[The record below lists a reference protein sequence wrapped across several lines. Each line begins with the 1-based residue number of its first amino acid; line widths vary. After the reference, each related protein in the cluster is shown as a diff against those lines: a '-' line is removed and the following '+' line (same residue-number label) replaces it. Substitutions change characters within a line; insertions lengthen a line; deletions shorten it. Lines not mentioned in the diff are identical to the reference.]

1 MRCGFAVKAKFEVIF
16 MSRKVGMISL
26 GCPKNQVDAEIMLKK
41 LVDAGYILVQEADKA
56 DVVIVNTCGFIED
69 AKRESI
75 DSILEM
81 ADLKEDGLLKKIIV
95 TGCLA
100 QRYEEE
106 IFTEIPEVD
115 GVIGLGANGDI
126 VAACDALFEEEETYS
141 SFPDKTELPLNGGR
155 ILTTPEYTAYIK
167 IAEGCSNRCSYC
179 AIPSIRGDFRSR
191 KMEDILEEA
200 NMLCE
205 KGVKELIIVAQ
216 DTTRYGEDLYGELK
230 LPELLSE
237 LNKIEKLH
245 WIRLLYCYPDRITDE
260 LLDAIVENEKV
271 CHYIDIPMQHADGEV
286 LKAMNRKGDKETLLA
301 LVEKIRAKIPDV
313 ILRTTFIT
321 GFPGETEEAFTTLS
335 EFVNEAKID
344 RVGCFAYSRE
354 EGTPAFDF
362 ENQVEK
368 EIAVER
374 AEIIMNQQFAISE
387 EKLEECMGKTYD
399 VLVEGYDPYTDSYYG
414 RTYMDSPDID
424 NSIIFTCGYSIE
436 DGEIVPVEIFDKD
449 EYALIGEAV

>member
-1 MRCGFAVKAKFEVIF
+1 

-69 AKRESI
+69 AKKESI
-75 DSILEM
+75 DAILEM
-81 ADLKEDGLLKKIIV
+81 ADFKEDGLLKKIIV

-100 QRYEEE
+100 QRYADE

-115 GVIGLGANGDI
+115 GVVGLGANGDI
-126 VAACDALFEEEETYS
+126 VAACDALFEGDEKYV
-141 SFPDKTELPLNGGR
+141 SFPEKEELPLSGGR
-155 ILTTPEYTAYIK
+155 ILTTPEYTAYLK

-205 KGVKELIIVAQ
+205 KGVKELVVVAQ

-237 LNKIEKLH
+237 LNKIEKLQ
-245 WIRLLYCYPDRITDE
+245 WIRLLYCYPDRVTDE
-260 LLDAIVENEKV
+260 LLDAIAENEKV
-271 CHYIDIPMQHADGEV
+271 CRYIDIPMQHADGEI
-286 LKAMNRKGDKETLLA
+286 LKAMNRKGDKSSLLA
-301 LVEKIRAKIPDV
+301 LVEKIRAKLPDM
-313 ILRTTFIT
+313 IIRTTFIT
-321 GFPGETEEAFTTLS
+321 GFPGETDEAFTTLS
-335 EFVNEAKID
+335 EFVNEAKLD

-354 EGTPAFDF
+354 EGTPAYDLP
-362 ENQVEK
+362 EQIDPQV
-368 EIAVER
+368 AADR
-374 AEIIMNQQFAISE
+374 AEIIMNQQYTIAQQ
-387 EKLEECMGKTYD
+387 KLEECMGKTYD

-414 RTYMDSPDID
+414 RTYMDAPDID
-424 NSIIFTCGYSIE
+424 NSIIFTSGYRID
-436 DGEIVPVEIFDKD
+436 DGDIVPVEIFDKD

>member
-1 MRCGFAVKAKFEVIF
+1 M

-69 AKRESI
+69 AKKESI
-75 DSILEM
+75 DAILEM
-81 ADLKEDGLLKKIIV
+81 ADFKSDGLLQKIIV

-100 QRYEEE
+100 QRYADE
-106 IFTEIPEVD
+106 IFSEIPEVD
-115 GVIGLGANGDI
+115 GVIGIGANADI
-126 VAACDALFEEEETYS
+126 VAACDALFESDEQYS
-141 SFPDKTELPLNGGR
+141 SFPEKEELPLNGGR
-155 ILTTPEYTAYIK
+155 ILTTPEYTAYLK

-191 KMEDILEEA
+191 EMEDVLDEA

-205 KGVKELIIVAQ
+205 KGVKEIILVAQ
-216 DTTRYGEDLYGELK
+216 DTTKYGEDIYGELK
-230 LPELLSE
+230 LPELLRE
-237 LNKIEKLH
+237 LNKIENLQ

-260 LLDAIVENEKV
+260 LIDAIAENEKV

-286 LKAMNRKGDKETLLA
+286 LKAMNRKGDKESLLA

-313 ILRTTFIT
+313 VLRTTFIT

-335 EFVNEAKID
+335 EFVNEAKLD

-354 EGTPAFDF
+354 EGTPAYDFD
-362 ENQVEK
+362 NQIDPEV
-368 EIAVER
+368 AAER
-374 AEIIMNQQFAISE
+374 AEVIMNQQYTIAE
-387 EKLEECMGKTYD
+387 AKLDECIGKTLD

-414 RTYMDSPDID
+414 RTYMDAPDID
-424 NSIIFTCGYSIE
+424 NNVILTSGYRID
-436 DGEIVPVEIFDKD
+436 DGDIVPVEIFDKD
-449 EYALIGEAV
+449 EYSLIGEAV

>member
-1 MRCGFAVKAKFEVIF
+1 

-69 AKRESI
+69 AKKESI
-75 DSILEM
+75 DAILEM
-81 ADLKEDGLLKKIIV
+81 ADFKEDGLLKKIIV

-100 QRYEEE
+100 QRYADE

-115 GVIGLGANGDI
+115 GVVGLGANGDI
-126 VAACDALFEEEETYS
+126 VAACDALFEGDEKYV
-141 SFPDKTELPLNGGR
+141 SFPEKEELPLSGGR
-155 ILTTPEYTAYIK
+155 ILTTPEYTAYLK

-205 KGVKELIIVAQ
+205 KGVKEVVVVAQ

-237 LNKIEKLH
+237 LNKIEKLQ
-245 WIRLLYCYPDRITDE
+245 WIRLLYCYPDRVTDE
-260 LLDAIVENEKV
+260 LLDAIAENEKV
-271 CHYIDIPMQHADGEV
+271 CRYIDIPMQHADGEI
-286 LKAMNRKGDKETLLA
+286 LKAMNRKGDKSSLLA
-301 LVEKIRAKIPDV
+301 LVEKIRAKLPDM
-313 ILRTTFIT
+313 IIRTTFIT
-321 GFPGETEEAFTTLS
+321 GFPGETDEAFTTLS
-335 EFVNEAKID
+335 EFVNEARLD

-354 EGTPAFDF
+354 EGTPAYDLP
-362 ENQVEK
+362 EQIDPQV
-368 EIAVER
+368 AADR
-374 AEIIMNQQFAISE
+374 AEIIMNQQYTIAQQ
-387 EKLEECMGKTYD
+387 KLEECMGKTYD

-414 RTYMDSPDID
+414 RTYMDAPDID
-424 NSIIFTCGYSIE
+424 NSIIFTSGYRID
-436 DGEIVPVEIFDKD
+436 DGDIVPVEIFDKD